1 MLRRIVGQFLRLES
15 FESLVE
21 QCGDKA
27 RLEQLQPGHIELVL
41 NVDSHLWYKNRVKH
55 HHEGVPEVEE
65 AEVLEVQE
73 EPTSQRVLRA
83 RNNDDKSPPRTAANV
98 PPIKIQLQLS
108 ASEFKTSTK
117 ASLSAP
123 KADTSQQPET
133 ESEASAQQ

>member
-65 AEVLEVQE
+65 AEEPEVQE

-83 RNNDDKSPPRTAANV
+83 RNNDDKSPPPNAANV
-98 PPIKIQLQLS
+98 PPIKI
-108 ASEFKTSTK
+108 
-117 ASLSAP
+117 
-123 KADTSQQPET
+123 
-133 ESEASAQQ
+133 